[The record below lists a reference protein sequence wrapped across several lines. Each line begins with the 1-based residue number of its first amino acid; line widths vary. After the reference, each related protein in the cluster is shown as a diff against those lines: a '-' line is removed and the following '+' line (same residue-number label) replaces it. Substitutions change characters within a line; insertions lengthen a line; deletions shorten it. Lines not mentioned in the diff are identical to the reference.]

1 VIQDMKSKN
10 ELDASAAYNLHV
22 EIDNLGAIVN
32 KIALE
37 EEILKIDFEFPEK
50 FTKLV
55 DENGDN

>member
-1 VIQDMKSKN
+1 MKSKN
-10 ELDASAAYNLHV
+10 ELDASAADNLHV